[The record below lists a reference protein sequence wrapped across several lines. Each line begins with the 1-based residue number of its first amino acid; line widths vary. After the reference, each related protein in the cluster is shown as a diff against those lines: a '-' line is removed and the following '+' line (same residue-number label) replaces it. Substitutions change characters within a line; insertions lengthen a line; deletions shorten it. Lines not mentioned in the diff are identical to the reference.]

1 LSDLLTGKQR
11 RFLRARAH
19 SLRPVVTVGN
29 AGVTP
34 ALLSEIDSSLEHH
47 ELLKIKVSSDGRE
60 ERELI
65 GVMICAELGCE
76 PIAEIGKMLVV
87 YRQAEEP
94 RLVLPA
100 R

>member
-1 LSDLLTGKQR
+1 LSELLSGKQR

-19 SLRPVVTVGN
+19 ALRPVVAVGN

-34 ALLSEIDSSLEHH
+34 ALLSEIDNSLEHH
-47 ELLKIKVSSDGRE
+47 ELLKIKIASNERE

-76 PIAEIGKMLVV
+76 PIAQIGKILVV
-87 YRQAEEP
+87 YRCAAEP
-94 RLVLPA
+94 RLALPPA
-100 R
+100 